1 MVILYTSDHGKF
13 INLKNITLEEMDA
26 KNIKKNVYVNLTN
39 KCPCACTFCL
49 RKTKEMTESNNL
61 WLKRE
66 PTVEEVIAE
75 FESIDLPAFDEVIFC
90 GFGEPSERIDDII
103 EIAKYI
109 KKRCPEMPTRINTN
123 GLSDLVNKKP
133 TAPLL
138 KGLLDTVSIS
148 LNAPNA
154 EEFLEITQNI
164 FGIESYE
171 AMKKFA
177 LECKKYVP
185 NVVFT
190 VVDCIGEEEIK
201 KSQAVCDELGIKL
214 RVRPFE
220 E

>member
-1 MVILYTSDHGKF
+1 MVILYTAANGKF
-13 INLKNITLEEMDA
+13 ISLKNITLEEMEA

-49 RKTKEMTESNNL
+49 RKTKEMLESNSL

-66 PTVEEVIAE
+66 PSVSEVIKE
-75 FESIDLPAFDEVIFC
+75 FESIDLPKFDEVIFC
-90 GFGEPSERIDDII
+90 GFGEPSERIDDIV

-109 KKRCPEMPTRINTN
+109 KGRCPDMPTRINTN
-123 GLSDLVNKKP
+123 GLSDLVNNKP
-133 TAPLL
+133 TAHLL
-138 KGLLDTVSIS
+138 KGIMDTVSIS

-154 EEFLEITQNI
+154 EEFLEITQNK
-164 FGIESYE
+164 FGIDSYE

-177 LECKKYVP
+177 LDCKNYVP

-190 VVDCIGEEEIK
+190 VVDCIGEEKIK
-201 KSQAVCDELGIKL
+201 QSQAVCDELGIKL
-214 RVRPFE
+214 RVRAFE